1 MKELNQLAVTD
12 EMMLDER
19 DQIIDQLMREYSDDI
34 LHLVYT
40 YVKNRTIAE
49 DLAQEIFIKCYEKL
63 NQFNRQSTIKT
74 WLYRIASNHCK
85 DYLRSWHYRKITL
98 SNKVFDHIPSKSK
111 QVEEEVIKHS
121 EENNLTNAVMNL
133 PLKYREVVFL
143 HYYEE
148 LSLKE
153 ISKITSVNINTL
165 KTRLKRAKELLKDKM
180 IEEV

>member
-1 MKELNQLAVTD
+1 MNELNQLAVTD

-19 DQIIDQLMREYSDDI
+19 EQIIDQLMREYSDDI

-49 DLAQEIFIKCYEKL
+49 DLAQEIFIKCFEKL
-63 NQFNRQSTIKT
+63 NQFNQQSTIKT

-85 DYLRSWHYRKITL
+85 DYLKSWHYRKIML
-98 SNKVFDHIPSKSK
+98 NNKIFDHIPSKLK

-121 EENNLTNAVMNL
+121 EENSLTNAVMNL
-133 PLKYREVVFL
+133 PIKYREVVFL